1 MQKGGIGHT
10 IRGCEAIV
18 FNKKML
24 TNNSYIKEADF
35 FDTDNFSYFDSL
47 NDIDMEFVKSE
58 RPPSTY
64 KYIKLISPYRFMEF
78 IDEHLL

>member
-1 MQKGGIGHT
+1 MQKGGTGHT
-10 IRGCEAIV
+10 IRACEAIA

-35 FDTDNFSYFDSL
+35 FDTNNFCYYDSL
-47 NDIDMEFVKSE
+47 NNIDMEFVKSE
-58 RPPSTY
+58 RLPSSY
-64 KYIKLISPYRFMEF
+64 QYINLISPYRFMKF